1 MHLFRATINFAYKF
15 YNMARLKSPPPFTGT
30 RHGITIY
37 EMWGEY
43 FMRSKSSLTGKR
55 VKKDKAFKRTME
67 YAGLMARASRIG
79 AAVYKL
85 LPAARKKHTLY
96 KRMTG
101 IALKSL
107 KQGKERLEIER
118 LLIKKYVKQKGKRK
132 KIRDAKCRMRD
143 TRCGISNTRNGIRD
157 TRDKGIHIRS
167 KATSD
172 RAPAGSVIQEMFR
185 YRWLDTG

>member
-1 MHLFRATINFAYKF
+1 
-15 YNMARLKSPPPFTGT
+15 MARLTGPPPFVGT
-30 RHGITIY
+30 HFGITIY

-118 LLIKKYVKQKGKRK
+118 LLIKKYVVQKGKRK
-132 KIRDAKCRMRD
+132 RIVDARYR
-143 TRCGISNTRNGIRD
+143 IRD
-157 TRDKGIHIRS
+157 TRHGVPNTRCGLACSKGVP
-167 KATSD
+167 SD
-172 RAPAGSVIQEMFR
+172 RSFGENRINDAKNRIRLISA
-185 YRWLDTG
+185 YRPRSPDVNMEIYFVSG